1 MAIDAGR
8 LREVVV
14 VPTNIYCTAK
24 PVAFTFQLCKIE
36 LLFELY
42 HISNNLFKIIER
54 HAEEGEPLSETR
66 DA

>member
-14 VPTNIYCTAK
+14 VPAK

-42 HISNNLFKIIER
+42 PISNNLFKIIER